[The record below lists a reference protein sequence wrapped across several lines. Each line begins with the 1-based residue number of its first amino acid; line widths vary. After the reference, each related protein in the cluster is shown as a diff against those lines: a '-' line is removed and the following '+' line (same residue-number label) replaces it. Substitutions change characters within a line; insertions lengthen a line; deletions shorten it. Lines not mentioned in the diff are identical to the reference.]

1 MNKKELQAE
10 LITRHINNLN
20 TLYELTTGEKC
31 SNPTLLNRR
40 LQQIERKARAITTEL
55 NNGKG
60 DATQLRVYSDK
71 VKQLFNGKLP
81 KGFFINTDSRGCALK
96 ISDKEQINLHRDFGG
111 YYILAPLY

>member
-1 MNKKELQAE
+1 MNKKQAQAE

-55 NNGKG
+55 NNGNG
-60 DATQLRVYSDK
+60 DATQLIVYSDK

-81 KGFFINTDSRGCALK
+81 KGFFINTDSRGYALK